1 MRAKKK
7 ISVTVQLE
15 LLEEVDRIAGTLS
28 RSAVFEQALASWL
41 RQQRKNK
48 LDLEIEHYYKS
59 MTDEEH
65 AGDAEWATLGDESI
79 KEN

>member
-65 AGDAEWATLGDESI
+65 AEDAEWATLGDESI